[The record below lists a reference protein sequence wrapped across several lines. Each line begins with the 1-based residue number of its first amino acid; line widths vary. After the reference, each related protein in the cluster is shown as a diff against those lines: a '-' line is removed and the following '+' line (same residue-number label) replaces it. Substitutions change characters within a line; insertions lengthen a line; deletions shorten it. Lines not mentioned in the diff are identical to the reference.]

1 MDLSRRL
8 FLLTTSAMVTLKVLG
23 RKTQAAAAPAAP
35 VLDINEPM
43 APPDWALR
51 QREVL
56 EAHTAACEAFFDR
69 YYDERGFLECVTRW
83 GGDDGPDDAIENV
96 NDWPHLYALGGAER
110 IRQMYEK
117 AYEGHVRQYGQAR
130 TTDVEFARHGMYFRD
145 FPVMMDWQHNGEGLT
160 VFNLMGLGNPYSK
173 DWRDRVR
180 RFAGFYNGED
190 SSAPNYDPK
199 LKLLR
204 SMFNGSRGPLLRKT
218 TGLDW
223 AGDPIDL
230 TGTAQASLLHGEHS
244 YSQMLDHFKDY
255 NDIVGDNPLNLNS
268 TSLAFNAYALSHEP
282 KYKAW
287 ILEYV
292 DAWID
297 RAKHNS
303 DILPSNI
310 GLDGSV
316 GGGADGKWY
325 GGVYGWSFSPI
336 VPMTGKRQ
344 DRNRVPYCLVAFF
357 NAYVLTGDDRYL
369 DVWRRMSD
377 RINANARM
385 IDGKMSSPHMY
396 GDQGWYGFEPGKW
409 AFGTQDIYIM
419 SMKPSDRARAPDHP
433 WLLFL
438 EGKNPSY
445 PEAILN
451 RALTHIRQCGAA
463 IRADSTT
470 PDTRFADTVMDQNP
484 AAVEG
489 LAQLMEGAL
498 YIQHPGW
505 SKLSPAVGG
514 TPLYA
519 RLRYFDPVGNRAGV
533 PQGVAALVEQMT
545 GDTTVVVLV
554 NVNPTESRTVTI
566 QGGAYGEHQILS
578 VTGGKQAQQVNNRFL
593 TVRLA
598 PGAGMRLTLAMKRYA
613 NQPTLEFPWGGP
625 SVDQPPPPTEDP
637 GSY

>member
-1 MDLSRRL
+1 MGLSRRL
-8 FLLTTSAMVTLKVLG
+8 FLLTTSAIVTMKVLG
-23 RKTQAAAAPAAP
+23 RETQATAAPSFGI
-35 VLDINEPM
+35 LEINEPM

-56 EAHTAACEAFFDR
+56 DAHTAACEAFFDR

-110 IRQMYEK
+110 IRQMYER
-117 AYEGHVRQYGQAR
+117 AYEGHVRQYGQAH

-173 DWRDRVR
+173 SWRDRVR
-180 RFAGFYNGED
+180 RFAGFYIGED
-190 SSAPNYDPK
+190 PSAPNYDAK
-199 LKLLR
+199 LKLIR

-230 TGTAQASLLHGEHS
+230 TGTAQASLLHGENS
-244 YSQMLDHFKDY
+244 YSQMVEHFKDY

-297 RAKHNS
+297 RAKHNN

-316 GGGADGKWY
+316 GGGAEGKWY
-325 GGVYGWSFSPI
+325 GG
-336 VPMTGKRQ
+336 
-344 DRNRVPYCLVAFF
+344 
-357 NAYVLTGDDRYL
+357 
-369 DVWRRMSD
+369 
-377 RINANARM
+377 
-385 IDGKMSSPHMY
+385 GKMSSPHMY
-396 GDQGWYGFEPGKW
+396 GDQGWYSFQHGKW
-409 AFGTQDIYIM
+409 VFGTQDIYIM

-438 EGKNPSY
+438 EGKNPGY
-445 PEAILN
+445 PESILN
-451 RALTHIRQCGAA
+451 RALAHIRQCGEA
-463 IRADSTT
+463 IRADTTT

-489 LAQLMEGAL
+489 LTQLMEGAL
-498 YIQHPGW
+498 YVQHPGW
-505 SKLSPAVGG
+505 STISPAVGG

-533 PQGVAALVEQMT
+533 PEGVAALVESMS
-545 GDTTVVVLV
+545 GDATVVSLV
-554 NVNPTESRTVTI
+554 NVNPTESRTVTL
-566 QGGAYGEHQILS
+566 QGGAYGEHQVLS
-578 VTGGKQAQQVNNRFL
+578 VTSGKQSRPVNNRFF

-598 PGAGMRLTLAMKRYA
+598 PGAGTRLTLAMKRYA
-613 NQPTLEFPWGGP
+613 NQPTLEFPWEGP
-625 SVDQPPPPTEDP
+625 PVNQTPPQTEDP

>member
-1 MDLSRRL
+1 MGLSRRQ
-8 FLLTTSAMVTLKVLG
+8 FLLTTSAIVTMKVLG
-23 RKTQAAAAPAAP
+23 RESQATAAPSFGI
-35 VLDINEPM
+35 LEINEPM

-56 EAHTAACEAFFDR
+56 DAHTAACEAFFDR

-117 AYEGHVRQYGQAR
+117 AYEGHVRQYGQAH

-173 DWRDRVR
+173 SWRDRVR
-180 RFAGFYNGED
+180 RFAGFYIGED
-190 SSAPNYDPK
+190 PSAPNYDPK
-199 LKLLR
+199 LKLIR

-230 TGTAQASLLHGEHS
+230 TGTAQASLLHGENS
-244 YSQMLDHFKDY
+244 YSQMVEHFKDY

-297 RAKHNS
+297 RARHNS

-316 GGGADGKWY
+316 GGGAEGKWY
-325 GGVYGWSFSPI
+325 GGVYGWNFSPV

-344 DRNRVPYCLVAFF
+344 DRNRVPYCLFAFF

-369 DVWRRMSD
+369 DVWRRMTD
-377 RINANARM
+377 RINANAKM

-396 GDQGWYGFEPGKW
+396 GDQGWYSFQPGKW
-409 AFGTQDIYIM
+409 VFGTQDIYIM

-438 EGKNPSY
+438 EGKNPGY
-445 PEAILN
+445 PESILN
-451 RALTHIRQCGAA
+451 RALAHIRQCGEA
-463 IRADSTT
+463 IRADTT
-470 PDTRFADTVMDQNP
+470 SPDTRFADTVMDQNP
-484 AAVEG
+484 ASIEG

-498 YIQHPGW
+498 YVQHPGW
-505 SKLSPAVGG
+505 STISPAAGG

-533 PQGVAALVEQMT
+533 PKGVAALVESMS
-545 GDTTVVVLV
+545 GDSTVVSLV
-554 NVNPTESRTVTI
+554 NVDPTESRTVTL

-578 VTGGKQAQQVNNRFL
+578 VTSGKQSRPVNNRFFS
-593 TVRLA
+593 VRLA
-598 PGAGMRLTLAMKRYA
+598 PGAGTRLTLAMKRYA
-613 NQPTLEFPWGGP
+613 NQPTLEFPWEGP
-625 SVDQPPPPTEDP
+625 PVDQTPPQTEDP